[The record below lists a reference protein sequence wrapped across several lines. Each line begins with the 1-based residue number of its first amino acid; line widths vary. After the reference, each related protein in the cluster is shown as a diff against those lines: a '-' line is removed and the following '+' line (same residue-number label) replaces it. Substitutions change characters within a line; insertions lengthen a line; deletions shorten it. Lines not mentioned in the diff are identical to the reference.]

1 MKKLAIALLSLA
13 LIGAALWWLSRE
25 QAIAVHLDA
34 AERGTVESIVA
45 NTRTGTVKACQR
57 SRLSM
62 PLGGVVDQLLVTEG
76 DHVEKDQILLTL
88 WNKDRKAHHAR
99 ATAAAQ
105 SAKHAY
111 EQSCLTANQAER
123 EYKRIKS
130 LASRGLAS
138 EENAESAETLMQ
150 TSRLACDAAK
160 DQAMMAKAELT
171 LTESQLEQTILR
183 APFDGVVGEINGEI
197 GEYITPSP
205 PGVATPPAVDL
216 IDTRC
221 LYVTAPIDEIDA
233 AQLQPGQTARITLD
247 AFGDRVLTGKLT
259 RIAPYVLEVEKQART
274 VDVDVSIDTIPDDAP
289 LLVGYSAD
297 VEIILNTRDQALRI
311 PSVAIFE
318 GNQVLRLNGDRLEQQ
333 TIQTGLANWSY
344 TEVTEGL
351 TEGDRVVTSLGQ
363 QGVEAGALV
372 TPAP

>member
-1 MKKLAIALLSLA
+1 M
-13 LIGAALWWLSRE
+13 
-25 QAIAVHLDA
+25 
-34 AERGTVESIVA
+34 
-45 NTRTGTVKACQR
+45 
-57 SRLSM
+57 
-62 PLGGVVDQLLVTEG
+62 
-76 DHVEKDQILLTL
+76 
-88 WNKDRKAHHAR
+88 
-99 ATAAAQ
+99 
-105 SAKHAY
+105 
-111 EQSCLTANQAER
+111 
-123 EYKRIKS
+123 
-130 LASRGLAS
+130 
-138 EENAESAETLMQ
+138 
-150 TSRLACDAAK
+150 
-160 DQAMMAKAELT
+160 
-171 LTESQLEQTILR
+171 
-183 APFDGVVGEINGEI
+183 
-197 GEYITPSP
+197 
-205 PGVATPPAVDL
+205 ATPPAVDL

>member
-1 MKKLAIALLSLA
+1 MKRI
-13 LIGAALWWLSRE
+13 IAALCISLLIAGSLWWFGRE
-25 QAIAVHLDA
+25 QPVAVHLETA
-34 AERGTVESIVA
+34 RPGLVESIVA
-45 NTRTGTVKACQR
+45 NTRTGTIKACQR

-62 PLGGVVDQLLVTEG
+62 PIGGVVDQLLVHEG
-76 DHVEKDQILLTL
+76 DHVKTDQILLTL
-88 WNKDRKAHHAR
+88 WNKDRKAYQAR
-99 ATAAAQ
+99 AAAAAQ
-105 SAKHAY
+105 SARHAQ
-111 EQSCLTANQAER
+111 EQSCLSAAQAKR
-123 EYKRIKS
+123 EYKRIQS
-130 LASRGLAS
+130 LKQRNLAS
-138 EENAESAETLMQ
+138 EENAEAAETAAL
-150 TSRLACDAAK
+150 TSQLACDAAH
-160 DQAMMAKAELT
+160 DQVAIAQSELT
-171 LTESQLEQTILR
+171 LSEAQLEQTILR

-197 GEYITPSP
+197 GEFITPSP
-205 PGVATPPAVDL
+205 PGVPTPPAIDL
-216 IDTRC
+216 INTGC

-247 AFGDRVLTGKLT
+247 AFGDRVLTGKLI

-274 VDVDVSIDTIPDDAP
+274 VDVDVYIDSIPEGAP

-297 VEIILNTRDQALRI
+297 VEIMLDTRDNALRI

-351 TEGDRVVTSLGQ
+351 AEGDRVVTSLGQ
-363 QGVEAGALV
+363 QGVEAGARV